1 MMKYRT
7 VVYEKIHI
15 FGDMNDENSVTL
27 IHKHYMHDA
36 PDVNID
42 VPQSKIDRS
51 RYTTYHTSIF
61 TVLGSIE
68 DGLIQYRDYI
78 LRLVRGTWHLFE
90 NNGRQ
95 IGILNSNNDL
105 DSLCTAVD
113 SLLLLWNSLM
123 KSKSVFQ

>member
-36 PDVNID
+36 PDVDINI
-42 VPQSKIDRS
+42 PQNKIGRS
-51 RYTTYHTSIF
+51 RYTTYHASLF

-68 DGLIQYRDYI
+68 DGLIQYRGYI
-78 LRLVRGTWHLFE
+78 LRLVRNTWHLFE
-90 NNGRQ
+90 NNGKQ
-95 IGILNSNNDL
+95 IAILNSNNDL

-113 SLLLLWNSLM
+113 ALLLLWISLM
-123 KSKSVFQ
+123 NRKSVF